1 MDRPVQFPME
11 IRRNHLKI
19 KIKKVNHEKRNKVI
33 VNDSTEDGEYED
45 VISDVEVFI
54 KYIVPDYTLLKNIK
68 KLIFRNILMICR
80 NVIIIQI

>member
-68 KLIFRNILMICR
+68 KTNI
-80 NVIIIQI
+80 